1 MPYINE
7 KSRERFDE
15 SLKVISDNLLSMG
28 DLNYSISKIINN
40 YLEDVKEVE
49 GSVSYYYYNNLIG
62 VLECAKL
69 ELYRRLA
76 APYEDLKI
84 LENGDVYD
92 ATS

>member
-1 MPYINE
+1 MPYIKTKDRE
-7 KSRERFDE
+7 KFDDA
-15 SLKVISDNLLSMG
+15 LDIISNNLLSMG
-28 DLNYSISKIINN
+28 DFNYCISKIMDN
-40 YLEDVKEVE
+40 YLNDVKEVE
-49 GSVSYYYYNNLIG
+49 GSVGYYYYNNLVG

-84 LENGDVYD
+84 EDNGDVYN